1 MPIAL
6 VIIGVFLVVAAV
18 RWNSGGNQVWTLLR
32 SDLQGKSVTTGK
44 QTGNFFAWAAAIIL
58 IGAVGYVDELKP
70 IANTMLA
77 LVIVVLLLSNNG
89 FFAQLQSD
97 VTSSSQST
105 TSASSTA
112 ASSSALGSTTFSQVL
127 GLAQGM

>member
-6 VIIGVFLVVAAV
+6 VIIGVFLLVAAV
-18 RWNSGGNQVWTLLR
+18 RWDSGGSEVWTLLR
-32 SDLQGKSVTTGK
+32 SDLEGKSVTTGK

-70 IANTMLA
+70 VANTMLA

-89 FFAQLQSD
+89 FFAQLQKD
-97 VTSSSQST
+97 I
-105 TSASSTA
+105 TA
-112 ASSSALGSTTFSQVL
+112 KAATQ
-127 GLAQGM
+127 